1 MAVIVDVEVAH
12 FAVDAAPPRRAFLM
26 NGSAF
31 LRGPSLNNIIVP
43 YLGSVVHKQVRQ
55 DRLRWSRR

>member
-12 FAVDAAPPRRAFLM
+12 FAVDAALPRRAFLM

-43 YLGSVVHKQVRQ
+43 YLGSVVHK
-55 DRLRWSRR
+55 

>member
-1 MAVIVDVEVAH
+1 MVVCVDEEVAH
-12 FAVDAAPPRRAFLM
+12 FIAESSPQRRACLV
-26 NGSAF
+26 NGSAS

-55 DRLRWSRR
+55 DRLK

>member
-1 MAVIVDVEVAH
+1 MVACVDVEVAH
-12 FAVDAAPPRRAFLM
+12 FVVESSPQRRACLVD
-26 NGSAF
+26 GSVS

-55 DRLRWSRR
+55 DRLE

>member
-1 MAVIVDVEVAH
+1 MVVRVDAEAARFV
-12 FAVDAAPPRRAFLM
+12 VDAAPPQRVLHVI
-26 NGSAF
+26 GSAF

-55 DRLRWSRR
+55 DRLE